1 MKKFEVGHEYFD
13 TWACDSDSI
22 SIIKIVKRS
31 EKMVT
36 FERNGKTRRAKIYT
50 DSHGEYIMPD
60 HYSMACVYRA
70 ERELH
75 PEEHEA
81 VEAPA
86 PAPVV
91 TGYTVAPDLLAFHF
105 IGSISGA
112 INAKH
117 SDFLTSVITASQGVC
132 KA

>member
-1 MKKFEVGHEYFD
+1 MKQFEIGHTYYD

-22 SIIKIVKRS
+22 STIKIVARS
-31 EKMVT
+31 AKMVT

-70 ERELH
+70 ERELL
-75 PEEHEA
+75 PEEPTAEA

-86 PAPVV
+86 APVNRR
-91 TGYTVAPDLLAFHF
+91 YTVSGDLLAFHF
-105 IGSISGA
+105 IGSITGKL
-112 INAKH
+112 NAKQ
-117 SDFLTSVITASQGVC
+117 SDFLTAVITASQGVTE
-132 KA
+132 